1 MKQKTNNNTS
11 KKKKNFNTD
20 KSKNKSKVGRPKKQ
34 IDYELVERMAEMF
47 CTETEI
53 SYALDISVRTLQKDD
68 EFLRIY
74 KSGLNKGKVSLRRK
88 QFNLAEKSH
97 QMAIW
102 LGKQY
107 LDQTDKIEQKQEIT
121 MSIEDYFKDHEME
134 M

>member
-1 MKQKTNNNTS
+1 MKQKTNNKPSIKN
-11 KKKKNFNTD
+11 KNFNTD
-20 KSKNKSKVGRPKKQ
+20 QSRNKRKVGRPKKN
-34 IDYELVERMAEMF
+34 IDYDEVERLAELF
-47 CTETEI
+47 CTQKEI
-53 SYALDISVRTLQKDD
+53 AYALNVSVRTLQND
-68 EFLRIY
+68 EQFLRIY
-74 KSGLNKGKVSLRRK
+74 NSGLHKAKISLRRK
-88 QFNLAEKSH
+88 QFDLADKSH